1 MEGICHSPT
10 YNTILYTL
18 NACINVHLTTQNSF
32 EALTMWGCRVD
43 SNDAFLCEAILQNQG
58 KQK

>member
-1 MEGICHSPT
+1 MSPT
-10 YNTILYTL
+10 YNTILYTP

-32 EALTMWGCRVD
+32 EVLTMWGCRVD